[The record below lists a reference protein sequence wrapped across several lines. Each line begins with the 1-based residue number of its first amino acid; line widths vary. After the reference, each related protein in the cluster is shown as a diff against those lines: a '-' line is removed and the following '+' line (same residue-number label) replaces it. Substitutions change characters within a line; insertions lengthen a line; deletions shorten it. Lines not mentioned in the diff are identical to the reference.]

1 MEIIKKAVEVANI
14 KVSLWVV
21 AVVVIGA
28 IVIF

>member
-1 MEIIKKAVEVANI
+1 MEIIKRAVEVANI

>member
-1 MEIIKKAVEVANI
+1 MELIKKAVEVANI

-21 AVVVIGA
+21 AVVAIGA

>member
-1 MEIIKKAVEVANI
+1 MEITKRAVEVANI

-21 AVVVIGA
+21 AVVAIAA

>member
-1 MEIIKKAVEVANI
+1 MEVIKKVREIALI

-21 AVVVIGA
+21 AVVAIGA

>member
-1 MEIIKKAVEVANI
+1 MEIIKRAVEVANI

-21 AVVVIGA
+21 AVVAIAA

>member
-1 MEIIKKAVEVANI
+1 MEVIKKAVEVANI

-21 AVVVIGA
+21 AVVAIAA

>member
-1 MEIIKKAVEVANI
+1 MEVIKKAVEVANI
-14 KVSLWVV
+14 KVSLWIV

>member
-1 MEIIKKAVEVANI
+1 MEIVKKAIATANI

-21 AVVVIGA
+21 VVVAIGA

>member
-21 AVVVIGA
+21 AVVAIAA

>member
-1 MEIIKKAVEVANI
+1 MEVIKKAVEVANI

>member
-1 MEIIKKAVEVANI
+1 MEILKKVREIALI

-21 AVVVIGA
+21 AVVAISA

>member
-1 MEIIKKAVEVANI
+1 MEVIKKAVEVANI

-21 AVVVIGA
+21 AIVVIGA

>member
-1 MEIIKKAVEVANI
+1 MEILKKAVEVANI

-21 AVVVIGA
+21 AVVAIAA